1 MKNSRIQ
8 LTVLVLALAALMAL
22 TGIQFSWILKSAR
35 MQEAQFNHS
44 VDMAMSRIVENLSQN
59 EAICSEVNNCL
70 RHGRHESCLMVMKTR
85 EEWAD
90 IKSVIKDDLNYYG
103 IDLDFEFD
111 IIDANSEGVPFQAR
125 NTYLSGSLEEML
137 ERSGYKLSLRFPEK
151 RDFIIAQ
158 IGDIFIFS
166 LLLLL
171 LVTLSFFM
179 IYNLYRKEKL
189 VSQGILDF
197 VNNVTH
203 EFKTPLTNISLAN
216 SMLSKSE
223 KVEHDEKLSFY
234 SKIIRTEQVKLNEK
248 VEKLLKTSFTDIG
261 KPQPPEDIDVE
272 SVAEDIAEA
281 FRVQVE
287 QKGGSIE
294 VTRSGKCFTVSG
306 NIDLFHIAMGNLID
320 NAIKYSD
327 KPPLISINLISSE
340 TRLTVEINDNGPG
353 IPKAYREK
361 VFDKYFRVPSG
372 NIHNIDGF
380 GLGLYQVKG
389 IITKMRGNIKA
400 ANRKEGGLRIVI
412 ELPCSVHNA

>member
-8 LTVLVLALAALMAL
+8 LTVLILALAALLAL

-70 RHGRHESCLMVMKTR
+70 RHGRHESCLIVMKTR

-111 IIDANSEGVPFQAR
+111 IIDAKSEAVPSLAR

-189 VSQGILDF
+189 VSQGIIDF

-248 VEKLLKTSFTDIG
+248 VEKLLKTSFTEIG
-261 KPQPPEDIDVE
+261 KPQPPEDIDVA

-306 NIDLFHIAMGNLID
+306 NIDLFHIAIGNLID

-327 KPPLISINLISSE
+327 KPPQVLINLISSE

-353 IPKAYREK
+353 IPREYREK

-389 IITKMRGNIKA
+389 IITKMRGNIKV
-400 ANRKEGGLRIVI
+400 ANKKEGGLRVVI

>member
-8 LTVLVLALAALMAL
+8 LTVLILALAALMAL
-22 TGIQFSWILKSAR
+22 TVIQFSWILKSAR

-70 RHGRHESCLMVMKTR
+70 RHGRHESCLIVMKTK

-90 IKSVIKDDLNYYG
+90 IKSLIKDDLNYYG

-111 IIDANSEGVPFQAR
+111 IIDANSEGVPSQAR

-216 SMLSKSE
+216 SMLSKNE

-261 KPQPPEDIDVE
+261 KPQPPEDIDVA
-272 SVAEDIAEA
+272 SVSEDIAEA

-294 VTRSGKCFTVSG
+294 VTRSGNCFTVSG

-327 KPPLISINLISSE
+327 KSPLILINLISSD
-340 TRLTVEINDNGPG
+340 TRLTVEIKDNGPG
-353 IPKAYREK
+353 IPREYREK

-380 GLGLYQVKG
+380 GLGLFQVKG
-389 IITKMRGNIKA
+389 IITKMRGNIKVI
-400 ANRKEGGLRIVI
+400 NQKEGGLRVII
-412 ELPCSVHNA
+412 ELPYATHNA

>member
-8 LTVLVLALAALMAL
+8 LTVLILALCALIAL
-22 TGIQFSWILKSAR
+22 TAIQFSWIVKSAR

-44 VDMAMSRIVENLSQN
+44 VEMAMNRIVENLSQN
-59 EAICSEVNNCL
+59 EAICTEVNNCL
-70 RHGRHESCLMVMKTR
+70 RHGRHESCLIVMKTR

-90 IKSVIKDDLNYYG
+90 IKSVIKNDLNYYG
-103 IDLDFEFD
+103 IELDFEFD
-111 IIDANSEGVPFQAR
+111 IIDANSENVTTQAR
-125 NTYLSGSLEEML
+125 NTYLSTNLEEML
-137 ERSGYKLSLRFPEK
+137 EKSGYKLSLRFPEK

-189 VSQGILDF
+189 VSQGTIDF

-216 SMLSKSE
+216 SMMAKSQ
-223 KVEHDEKLSFY
+223 KVENDEKLSFY

-248 VEKLLKTSFTDIG
+248 VEKLLKTSFADIG
-261 KPQPPEDIDVE
+261 KAQPPEEIDAA
-272 SVAEDIAEA
+272 SVAKDVAET

-287 QKGGSIE
+287 QKGGTIE
-294 VTRSGKCFTVSG
+294 VKKSGDHFKVIG
-306 NIDLFHIAMGNLID
+306 NMDLFLIALGNLID

-327 KPPLISINLISSE
+327 KQPVILVNLSSSDSRLSI
-340 TRLTVEINDNGPG
+340 EINDNGPG
-353 IPKAYREK
+353 IPREYRDK
-361 VFDKYFRVPSG
+361 VFVKYFRVPSG

-389 IITKMRGNIKA
+389 IIAKMRGNIRVL
-400 ANRKEGGLRIVI
+400 NRKEGGLKVVI
-412 ELPCSVHNA
+412 ELPIVV

>member
-8 LTVLVLALAALMAL
+8 LTVLILALCALMAL
-22 TGIQFSWILKSAR
+22 TVIQFSWILKSAR

-44 VDMAMSRIVENLSQN
+44 VEMAMNRIVENLSQN
-59 EAICSEVNNCL
+59 EEICSEVNNCL
-70 RHGRHESCLMVMKTR
+70 RHGRHESCLIVMKTR

-90 IKSVIKDDLNYYG
+90 IKSVIKNDLNYYG
-103 IDLDFEFD
+103 IELDFEFD
-111 IIDANSEGVPFQAR
+111 IIDASNENVPTQAR
-125 NTYLSGSLEEML
+125 NTYLSESLEKML
-137 ERSGYKLSLRFPEK
+137 EKSGYKLSLRFPEK

-158 IGDIFIFS
+158 IGDMFIFS

-189 VSQGILDF
+189 VSQDIIDF

-216 SMLSKSE
+216 SMMAKNE
-223 KVEHDEKLSFY
+223 KVDNDEKLSFY
-234 SKIIRTEQVKLNEK
+234 SQIIRTEQVKLNEK
-248 VEKLLKTSFTDIG
+248 VEKLLKTSFADLG
-261 KPQPPEDIDVE
+261 KSQPPEEIDVAL
-272 SVAEDIAEA
+272 VAEDIVEA

-294 VTRSGKCFTVSG
+294 VKKSGGHSRVSG
-306 NIDLFHIAMGNLID
+306 NMDLFHIALGNLID
-320 NAIKYSD
+320 NAIKYSE
-327 KPPLISINLISSE
+327 KPPMIQMSLSSSDARISI
-340 TRLTVEINDNGPG
+340 EINDNGPG
-353 IPKAYREK
+353 IPREYRDK

-389 IITKMRGNIKA
+389 IIAKMRGNIKVI
-400 ANRKEGGLRIVI
+400 NKKEGGLKVVI
-412 ELPCSVHNA
+412 ELPIVV

>member
-1 MKNSRIQ
+1 MKKSRIQ
-8 LTVLVLALAALMAL
+8 LTVLILALGSLIAL

-44 VDMAMSRIVENLSQN
+44 VEMAMNRIVENLSQN

-70 RHGRHESCLMVMKTR
+70 RHGRHESCLIVMKAR

-111 IIDANSEGVPFQAR
+111 IIDAGNDNLPAQPG
-125 NTYLSGSLEEML
+125 NTYLSRSLEEML
-137 ERSGYKLSLRFPEK
+137 EKSGYKLSLRFPEK

-158 IGDIFIFS
+158 IGDMFIFS
-166 LLLLL
+166 MFLLL

-189 VSQGILDF
+189 VSQGIIDF

-203 EFKTPLTNISLAN
+203 EFRTPLTNISLAN
-216 SMLSKSE
+216 SMISKSG
-223 KVEHDEKLSFY
+223 KVEGDEKLSYY
-234 SKIIRTEQVKLNEK
+234 SKIIRTEQLKLNEK
-248 VEKLLKTSFTDIG
+248 VEKLLKTSFADIG
-261 KPQPPEDIDVE
+261 KSQPFEEIDVA
-272 SVAEDIAEA
+272 SVAEDIVEV
-281 FRVQVE
+281 FRVQAE

-294 VTRSGKCFTVSG
+294 IRRSGNSFKVSG
-306 NIDLFHIAMGNLID
+306 NMDLFHIALGNIID
-320 NAIKYSD
+320 NAIKNAD
-327 KPPLISINLISSE
+327 KPPVIMIILNSSVS
-340 TRLTVEINDNGPG
+340 RLAVEISDNGPG
-353 IPKAYREK
+353 IPREFRDK

-389 IITKMRGNIKA
+389 IISKMRGNIKIT
-400 ANRKEGGLRIVI
+400 NRKEGGLRVVI
-412 ELPCSVHNA
+412 ELPLAV

>member
-389 IITKMRGNIKA
+389 IITKMWGNIKA

>member
-8 LTVLVLALAALMAL
+8 LTVLILALAALLAL

-70 RHGRHESCLMVMKTR
+70 RHGRHESCLIVMKTR

-111 IIDANSEGVPFQAR
+111 IIDAKSEAVPSLAR

-189 VSQGILDF
+189 VSQGIIDF

-248 VEKLLKTSFTDIG
+248 VEKLLKTSFTEIG
-261 KPQPPEDIDVE
+261 KPQPPEDIDVA

-306 NIDLFHIAMGNLID
+306 NIDLFHIAIGNLID

-327 KPPLISINLISSE
+327 KPPLVLINLISSE

-353 IPKAYREK
+353 IPREYREK

-389 IITKMRGNIKA
+389 IIAKMRGNIKV
-400 ANRKEGGLRIVI
+400 ANKKEGGLRVVI

>member
-90 IKSVIKDDLNYYG
+90 IKSVIKADLNYYG

>member
-8 LTVLVLALAALMAL
+8 LTALILALAALIAL

-44 VDMAMSRIVENLSQN
+44 VEMAMKRIVENLSQN

-70 RHGRHESCLMVMKTR
+70 RNGRHESCLIVMKTR

-111 IIDANSEGVPFQAR
+111 IIDANSQGVTAR
-125 NTYLSGSLEEML
+125 AGNTYLSGSLEEMI
-137 ERSGYKLSLRFPEK
+137 ERSGYKLSLRFPQK
-151 RDFIIAQ
+151 HDFIIAQ
-158 IGDIFIFS
+158 ISDIFIFS

-189 VSQGILDF
+189 ASQGILDF

-216 SMLSKSE
+216 SLLSKSE
-223 KVEHDEKLSFY
+223 KVENDEKLSYY

-248 VEKLLKTSFTDIG
+248 VEKLLRTSFNDIG
-261 KPQPPEDIDVE
+261 KSQPTEEIDVA
-272 SVAEDIAEA
+272 SVADDITEA

-294 VTRSGKCFTVSG
+294 VARSGSCFTVSG
-306 NIDLFHIAMGNLID
+306 YLDLFHIALGNLID

-327 KPPLISINLISSE
+327 KPPMILISLTSSDS
-340 TRLTVEINDNGPG
+340 RIRVEINDNGPG
-353 IPKAYREK
+353 IPREYRDK
-361 VFDKYFRVPSG
+361 IFDKYFRVPSG

-380 GLGLYQVKG
+380 GLGLYQVRG
-389 IITKMRGNIKA
+389 IIAKMKGNIKVS
-400 ANRKEGGLRIVI
+400 NKKEGGLRVVI
-412 ELPCSVHNA
+412 ELPCSMYNA

>member
-8 LTVLVLALAALMAL
+8 LTVLILALAALMAL

-70 RHGRHESCLMVMKTR
+70 RHGRHESCLIVMKTR
-85 EEWAD
+85 EEWDD
-90 IKSVIKDDLNYYG
+90 IKSLIKDDLNYYG

-111 IIDANSEGVPFQAR
+111 IIDANSEGMPAQAR
-125 NTYLSGSLEEML
+125 NTYLSGSLEEIL

-216 SMLSKSE
+216 SMLSKNE

-261 KPQPPEDIDVE
+261 KPQPPEDIDVA
-272 SVAEDIAEA
+272 SVSEDIAEA

-327 KPPLISINLISSE
+327 KTPLILINLISSE

-353 IPKAYREK
+353 IPREYREK

-400 ANRKEGGLRIVI
+400 SNKKEGGLRVVI

>member
-8 LTVLVLALAALMAL
+8 LTVLILALAALMAL

-44 VDMAMSRIVENLSQN
+44 VEMAMNRIIENLSQN

-111 IIDANSEGVPFQAR
+111 IIDANIEGVPARAR

-166 LLLLL
+166 LILLL

-189 VSQGILDF
+189 VSQGIIDF

-216 SMLSKSE
+216 SMLSRNE

-234 SKIIRTEQVKLNEK
+234 SKVIRTEQVKLNEK

-261 KPQPPEDIDVE
+261 KPQPPEEIDVAA
-272 SVAEDIAEA
+272 VAEDIAEA

-294 VTRSGKCFTVSG
+294 VTRSGNRFTVSG

-327 KPPLISINLISSE
+327 RPPLILISLTSSD

-353 IPKAYREK
+353 IPREYREK

-389 IITKMRGNIKA
+389 IITKMKGNIKV
-400 ANRKEGGLRIVI
+400 ANKKEGGLRVVI
-412 ELPCSVHNA
+412 ELPCSMHNA

>member
-8 LTVLVLALAALMAL
+8 LTVLILALAALLAL

-70 RHGRHESCLMVMKTR
+70 RHGRHESCLIVMKTR

-111 IIDANSEGVPFQAR
+111 IIDAKSEAVPSLAR

-189 VSQGILDF
+189 VSQGIIDF

-248 VEKLLKTSFTDIG
+248 VEKLLKTSFTEIG
-261 KPQPPEDIDVE
+261 KPQPPEDIDVA

-306 NIDLFHIAMGNLID
+306 NIDLFHIAIGNLID

-327 KPPLISINLISSE
+327 KPPLVLINLISSE

-353 IPKAYREK
+353 IPREYREK

-389 IITKMRGNIKA
+389 IITKMRGNIKV
-400 ANRKEGGLRIVI
+400 ANKKEGGLRVVI

>member
-8 LTVLVLALAALMAL
+8 LTVLILALGALLAL
-22 TGIQFSWILKSAR
+22 TGIQFSWIIKSAR

-44 VDMAMSRIVENLSQN
+44 VEMAMNRIVENLSQN

-70 RHGRHESCLMVMKTR
+70 RHGRHESCLIVMKTR

-90 IKSVIKDDLNYYG
+90 IKSVIKNDLNYYG

-111 IIDANSEGVPFQAR
+111 IIDANNENVTVQSR
-125 NTYLSGSLEEML
+125 NTYLSESLEEML
-137 ERSGYKLSLRFPEK
+137 EKSGYKLSLKFPEK

-158 IGDIFIFS
+158 IGDMFIFS
-166 LLLLL
+166 LFLLV
-171 LVTLSFFM
+171 LVTLSFIM

-216 SMLSKSE
+216 SMMSKSV
-223 KVEHDEKLSFY
+223 KVENDEKLSYY

-248 VEKLLKTSFTDIG
+248 VERLLKTSFTDIG
-261 KPQPPEDIDVE
+261 KPQPPEEIDVA
-272 SVAEDIAEA
+272 SVAEDVVET

-294 VTRSGKCFTVSG
+294 VKRSGSRFKVSG
-306 NIDLFHIAMGNLID
+306 NIDLFHIALGNLID

-327 KPPLISINLISSE
+327 KLPEIQISLTSSDN
-340 TRLTVEINDNGPG
+340 RLSVEINDNGPG
-353 IPKAYREK
+353 IPREYRDK

-389 IITKMRGNIKA
+389 ITSKMRGNIKII
-400 ANRKEGGLRIVI
+400 NKKEGGLRVVI
-412 ELPCSVHNA
+412 ELPLAV